1 MLCQY
6 SVNDGAKVATALNAK
21 APMIGPAKD
30 PVPPSTQTSSAF
42 VDVEKPADS
51 TNMPRWKNARR
62 TPATPARVP
71 DTMIVTI

>member
-1 MLCQY
+1 M
-6 SVNDGAKVATALNAK
+6 NDGAKVATALNAK

-42 VDVEKPADS
+42 VDVEKLRP
-51 TNMPRWKNARR
+51 TRQTCRVGRTQKNASN
-62 TPATPARVP
+62 AARVP

>member
-1 MLCQY
+1 MTITTPRMLCQY

-42 VDVEKPADS
+42 VDVEKPAELDKHAALEE
-51 TNMPRWKNARR
+51 RQKNASN
-62 TPATPARVP
+62 AG
-71 DTMIVTI
+71 